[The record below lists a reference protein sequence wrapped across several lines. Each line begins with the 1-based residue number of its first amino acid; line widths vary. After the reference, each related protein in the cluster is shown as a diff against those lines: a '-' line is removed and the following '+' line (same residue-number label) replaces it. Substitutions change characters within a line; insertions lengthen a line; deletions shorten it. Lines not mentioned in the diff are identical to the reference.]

1 MPNNE
6 TAALKQEINLIIIIE
21 VVLLGVLWMLWIVDG
36 LFFHNSLKSHGVHP
50 RSTEGLLGIL
60 FSPFLHSG
68 LPHIVANTMGIIML
82 GSLVLMHD
90 ISKFFLVSGFSVII
104 GGLGVWLVG
113 GTQTNHIGISGV
125 IFGYFGYLISVGI
138 FEKKLGTVLLSLLTV
153 LLYGGMIWGILPV
166 QISVSWEGHLFGFL
180 GGILSAFVL
189 NRRKEK
195 SA

>member
-1 MPNNE
+1 MPNKE
-6 TAALKQEINLIIIIE
+6 TSAFKREINLIIMIE
-21 VVLLGVLWMLWIVDG
+21 VVLLGVIWMLWIVDG

-50 RSTEGLLGIL
+50 RSAEGLIGIL
-60 FSPFLHSG
+60 SSPFLHSG
-68 LPHIVANTMGIIML
+68 LFHLVANTIGIVML

-90 ISKFFLVSGFSVII
+90 ISKFFLVNAFSVII

-125 IFGYFGYLISVGI
+125 IFGYFGYLVSVGI
-138 FEKKLGTVLLSLLTV
+138 FERKLGTVLLSLLTV
-153 LLYGGMIWGILPV
+153 FLYGGMIWGILPV
-166 QISVSWEGHLFGFL
+166 QIGVSWEGHFFGFL

-189 NRRKEK
+189 SKRKDR

>member
-6 TAALKQEINLIIIIE
+6 TATLKQEINLIIIIE
-21 VVLLGVLWMLWIVDG
+21 VVLLGVLWTLWIVDG

-68 LPHIVANTMGIIML
+68 LLHIVGNTIGIIML

-113 GTQTNHIGISGV
+113 GTQTNHIGFSGV
-125 IFGYFGYLISVGI
+125 IFGYFGYLVSVGI

-166 QISVSWEGHLFGFL
+166 QIGVSWEGHLFGFL

-189 NRRKEK
+189 SRRKEK